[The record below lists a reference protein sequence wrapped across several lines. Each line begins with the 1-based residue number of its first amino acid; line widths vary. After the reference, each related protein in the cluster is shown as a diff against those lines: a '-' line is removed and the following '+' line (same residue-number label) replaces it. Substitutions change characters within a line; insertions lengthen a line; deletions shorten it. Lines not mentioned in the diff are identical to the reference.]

1 MAYANTLDDGRAYLV
16 VRGFHN
22 NPSAPY
28 VEEPAHLPGRSG
40 HAMHVYNDNG
50 MFGGFGEIE
59 CQGQAIG
66 GALGRSSGTDQF
78 LLWFYVG
85 APEKIDA
92 ILANLIGEKP

>member
-1 MAYANTLDDGRAYLV
+1 MVYVNTLEDGRAYLV
-16 VRGFHN
+16 VRCFHN

-28 VEEPAHLPGRSG
+28 LEEPPDVPGRSG

-50 MFGGFGEIE
+50 RLGGFGEME
-59 CQGQAIG
+59 CGGQAIG
-66 GALGRSSGTDQF
+66 GAAGRSSGTDQY

-92 ILANLIGEKP
+92 IFAALIGAR